1 MKQKENKKTK
11 NKHKIINGVV
21 GMENVMLFGFCDVV
35 MV

>member
-11 NKHKIINGVV
+11 NKHKIINRVG